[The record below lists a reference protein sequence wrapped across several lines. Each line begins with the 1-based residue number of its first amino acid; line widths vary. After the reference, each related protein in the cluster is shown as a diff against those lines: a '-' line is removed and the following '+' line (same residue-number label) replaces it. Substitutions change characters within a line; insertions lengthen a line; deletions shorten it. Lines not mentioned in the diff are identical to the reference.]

1 MDNGR
6 YDFQIIT
13 FQDLKNAPVI
23 AEIFSFLT
31 VRPDGQNFPL
41 LASRAMGTI
50 SSSGLLSRVS
60 RPMTS

>member
-13 FQDLKNAPVI
+13 FQDLENAPVI
-23 AEIFSFLT
+23 AETFSFLT
-31 VRPDGQNFPL
+31 VRPEGQVFPL
-41 LASRAMGTI
+41 LASRAMRTI
-50 SSSGLLSRVS
+50 FSSGLLPWVS